1 MDTLKIAEQ
10 LKESGIKP
18 SFARMHIYN
27 YIKTSRNHPTV
38 DTIYSDLVD
47 TIPTLSKTTVYN
59 TLNVLTEANLV
70 KSLNLYENEKRYDI
84 IDDEHSHFV
93 CEKCN
98 NIYDIP
104 YEDTDLLPQG
114 YEKFKI
120 REKQILL
127 KGICDKCSS
136 K

>member
-1 MDTLKIAEQ
+1 METLKVAER
-10 LKESGIKP
+10 LSNSGIKP
-18 SFARMHIYN
+18 SFARMQVYN
-27 YIKTSRNHPTV
+27 YLMTSKDHPTV
-38 DTIYSDLVD
+38 DTIYNALVD

-59 TLNVLTEANLV
+59 TLKIFMDANLV

-84 IDDEHSHFV
+84 IEDNHSHFV
-93 CEKCN
+93 CEKCD

-104 YEDTDLLPQG
+104 YEDTNLLPEG

-120 REKQILL
+120 TEKQILL
-127 KGICDKCSS
+127 KGICESCS